1 MALVV
6 AGALLLVA
14 SYIAGW
20 TSSNLVLLTGLII
33 IILGAA
39 LHIRQLKKAGNKYVH
54 VSPPIFVELVA
65 PHRGVRY
72 TATVKVDH
80 RGKNGSACLQ
90 TIVRQNGQLLVK
102 PVEFTVDVRKH

>member
-33 IILGAA
+33 IFLGVIV
-39 LHIRQLKKAGNKYVH
+39 HIKLTKSAEKY
-54 VSPPIFVELVA
+54 
-65 PHRGVRY
+65 
-72 TATVKVDH
+72 
-80 RGKNGSACLQ
+80 
-90 TIVRQNGQLLVK
+90 
-102 PVEFTVDVRKH
+102 